1 MQERKNL
8 LLQQKRDN
16 KLLIILFFSIIFHFL
31 IIFTIHINIY
41 KEKKSKGNF
50 NEIELNLNYYNTT
63 SFETEKL
70 PITNIPQIPNI
81 KTNSSENVDKNIDK
95 NLKIQKEKIKNFKF
109 SNLTDIPKF
118 IPLTYPSSK
127 NTKIS
132 KSFKSK
138 QIGNSSNT
146 ADKNSKKILFSYLL
160 LINKI
165 IKKNV
170 KYPFIAKKNG
180 IEGKVIIQFKILK
193 DGKVKDIKIVK
204 SSGFKILDKSAIK
217 AILSSVPF
225 PGFPKK
231 LERNSLAIKVPI
243 NFFLED

>member
-1 MQERKNL
+1 M
-8 LLQQKRDN
+8 LLQQKRNN
-16 KLLIILFFSIIFHFL
+16 KLLIILFFSIIFHLL

-50 NEIELNLNYYNTT
+50 NEIELNLNDYNTT

-132 KSFKSK
+132 KSSKNK
-138 QIGNSSNT
+138 QIGNSNNT
-146 ADKNSKKILFSYLL
+146 ANNNTANKNSKKILFSYLL

-193 DGKVKDIKIVK
+193 DGKVKAIKIVK
-204 SSGFKILDKSAIK
+204 SSGSKILDKSAIK

-225 PGFPKK
+225 PGFPKNLRK
-231 LERNSLAIKVPI
+231 NSLTIKVPI

>member
-1 MQERKNL
+1 M

-41 KEKKSKGNF
+41 KEKKSKENF
-50 NEIELNLNYYNTT
+50 NEIELNLNDYNTT

-70 PITNIPQIPNI
+70 PITNIPQIPKI

-132 KSFKSK
+132 KSFKNK
-138 QIGNSSNT
+138 QIGNSSNIV
-146 ADKNSKKILFSYLL
+146 DKNSKKILFSYLL

-193 DGKVKDIKIVK
+193 DGKVKNIKIVK
-204 SSGFKILDKSAIK
+204 SSGSKILDKSAIK

-225 PGFPKK
+225 PGFPKNLGK
-231 LERNSLAIKVPI
+231 NSLTIKVPI